1 METGGRQIM
10 RNRTGKVAIV
20 GAGLVGSS
28 AAYSMINQA
37 IAGEIMLIGRTYEK
51 AFGQALDLS
60 HSMDFTYQRTKVHA
74 GTYADCKD
82 MDVIVL
88 TAGANV
94 KPGQTRLDILEE
106 AEIITKDIVQPIM
119 ESGFNGV
126 FVVAANPVDI
136 ITYLVWKLSGLP
148 RNQVIGTGTSIDSSR
163 LKTILSEVFSIDPR
177 SVHGYALG
185 EHGES
190 QFVAWSHVTIGGKP
204 ILHILEQH
212 KERFKTLDL
221 EDIARKTRDA
231 GWEIF
236 TRKGSTQFGIGSAI
250 AFITRSILTDDHK
263 IIAVSAILDGE
274 YGETDMCIGVPAIIG
289 SDGIK
294 ELLELN
300 LSSEEMVKF
309 KHSCQVLR
317 NNINNLT
324 IDDIAMR

>member
-1 METGGRQIM
+1 M
-10 RNRTGKVAIV
+10 RSRTGKVAIV

-51 AFGQALDLS
+51 ALGQALDLS

-82 MDVIVL
+82 MDVIII
-88 TAGANV
+88 TAGANP

-106 AEIITKDIVQPIM
+106 AVLITKEIVAPIM
-119 ESGFNGV
+119 ESGFQGV

-148 RNQVIGTGTSIDSSR
+148 RSQVIGTGTSIDSSR
-163 LKTILSEVFSIDPR
+163 LKTILSEIFSIDPR

-204 ILHILEQH
+204 ILHILDQH
-212 KERFKTLDL
+212 KERFKHLDL
-221 EDIARKTRDA
+221 ADISRKTRDA

-263 IIAVSAILDGE
+263 IIAVSSILDGE
-274 YGETDMCIGVPAIIG
+274 YGQKDICVGVPAIIG
-289 SDGIK
+289 GRGIEEVI
-294 ELLELN
+294 ELQLAE
-300 LSSEEMVKF
+300 EEMKLF
-309 KHSCQVLR
+309 EYSCQVLR
-317 NNINNLT
+317 GNINNLSVK
-324 IDDIAMR
+324 